1 MLLFPALGGLWD
13 EGRFW
18 PKKRRHFC
26 EILIVNILASEP
38 SFEKIL
44 KKFAEMGYSV
54 ISKQSDYFRC
64 SKKTAAQTPKK
75 VKILATPSQVKN
87 SHLNLGGR

>member
-1 MLLFPALGGLWD
+1 LAK
-13 EGRFW
+13 
-18 PKKRRHFC
+18 KKRRHFC

-44 KKFAEMGYSV
+44 KKFAEIGYSV

-64 SKKTAAQTPKK
+64 SKKTAAKTPKK
-75 VKILATPSQVKN
+75 VKILATPSQVKI